1 MKSRVFSVTS
11 VEQIEPRLQDI
22 RQEGLA
28 PTLAIVFSS
37 VTHDLKELRT
47 VFTKYDI
54 EVFGASSSGEITN
67 DEIHEESIVVMLLDI
82 NRDAFR
88 LNIFDGEGKTSYQ
101 VGQRAAEL
109 SKNL

>member
-37 VTHDLKELRT
+37 VTHDLNELRT

-67 DEIHEESIVVMLLDI
+67 DEIHEESIVVMLLDEKPPI
-82 NRDAFR
+82 KWGKAPRSGPKLCMTILR
-88 LNIFDGEGKTSYQ
+88 LW
-101 VGQRAAEL
+101 
-109 SKNL
+109 

>member
-11 VEQIEPRLQDI
+11 VEQIKPHLQDI
-22 RQEGLA
+22 LQEGLA

-37 VTHDLKELRT
+37 ITHDLKELPI

-67 DEIHEESIVVMLLDI
+67 DEI
-82 NRDAFR
+82 
-88 LNIFDGEGKTSYQ
+88 
-101 VGQRAAEL
+101 
-109 SKNL
+109 